1 MVIKGTVHNGMIRFE
16 NSELPEGT
24 QVLITPVQ
32 IPIAKAVKEDS
43 LEQLKR
49 EVHRIASLASESDT
63 NDIFTGADHD
73 KLLYG
78 GGV

>member
-43 LEQLKR
+43 L
-49 EVHRIASLASESDT
+49 
-63 NDIFTGADHD
+63 
-73 KLLYG
+73 
-78 GGV
+78 

>member
-16 NSELPEGT
+16 NSGLPEGT
-24 QVLITPVQ
+24 QVLITPVES
-32 IPIAKAVKEDS
+32 PFGKTMKEDS
-43 LEQLKR
+43 LEQFKQ

-63 NDIFTGADHD
+63 NDAFSGADHD

-78 GGV
+78 G